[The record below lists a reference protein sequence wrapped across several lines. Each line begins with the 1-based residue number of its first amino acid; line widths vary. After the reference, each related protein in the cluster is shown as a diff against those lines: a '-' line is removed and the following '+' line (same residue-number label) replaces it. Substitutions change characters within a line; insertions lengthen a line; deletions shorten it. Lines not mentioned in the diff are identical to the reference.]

1 MATQG
6 ASPQLQSLELRRP
19 SGSGEFKSG
28 GSRPPSP
35 PTHLPWCSAL
45 GPTSSRAAG
54 SWSREP
60 AEVAGSGRLGCPGGK
75 RPTCANAGKEE
86 RESRRR
92 APLTDLATGL
102 RGPRVQALRALRGAP
117 PRSGIRRLWRE
128 LECVRGG
135 RGDSKVGGRKNITAL
150 TPRGSSGSLGSR
162 GQSQGAGAAARGHLP
177 ARRPL
182 PSWPARPAARRGR
195 EVRDHAAAASP
206 HPLASRTPP
215 LSPLSPDPK
224 VKKVKKSG
232 ESVRLSG
239 RLSHHAAPPAPAPLA
254 KRALGS

>member
-6 ASPQLQSLELRRP
+6 ASPQLQSLELSRP
-19 SGSGEFKSG
+19 SGSGEFESG

-60 AEVAGSGRLGCPGGK
+60 AEVAGSGRLGCPGGR

-117 PRSGIRRLWRE
+117 EVWDSQVVARAR
-128 LECVRGG
+128 VR
-135 RGDSKVGGRKNITAL
+135 
-150 TPRGSSGSLGSR
+150 
-162 GQSQGAGAAARGHLP
+162 ARGEGGLESGWEEKHHRPHTTREQRFARLP
-177 ARRPL
+177 GAEP
-182 PSWPARPAARRGR
+182 RRGCGG
-195 EVRDHAAAASP
+195 P
-206 HPLASRTPP
+206 GPP
-215 LSPLSPDPK
+215 TRP
-224 VKKVKKSG
+224 
-232 ESVRLSG
+232 
-239 RLSHHAAPPAPAPLA
+239 PPAPYSAREAGGSARAGSPRPRSSCKPAPPRLPDTA
-254 KRALGS
+254 AFSPIPRPES

>member
-19 SGSGEFKSG
+19 SGSGEFESG

-45 GPTSSRAAG
+45 GPTSSLAAG

-60 AEVAGSGRLGCPGGK
+60 AEVAGSGRLGCPGGR

-135 RGDSKVGGRKNITAL
+135 RRTRKWGGGKTSPPSHHEGTA
-150 TPRGSSGSLGSR
+150 
-162 GQSQGAGAAARGHLP
+162 
-177 ARRPL
+177 
-182 PSWPARPAARRGR
+182 ARPAPWGRAKAR
-195 EVRDHAAAASP
+195 VRRPGA
-206 HPLASRTPP
+206 TY
-215 LSPLSPDPK
+215 
-224 VKKVKKSG
+224 
-232 ESVRLSG
+232 
-239 RLSHHAAPPAPAPLA
+239 PPAARPL
-254 KRALGS
+254 LGP

>member
-1 MATQG
+1 M
-6 ASPQLQSLELRRP
+6 
-19 SGSGEFKSG
+19 
-28 GSRPPSP
+28 
-35 PTHLPWCSAL
+35 
-45 GPTSSRAAG
+45 
-54 SWSREP
+54 
-60 AEVAGSGRLGCPGGK
+60 GCPGGR

-92 APLTDLATGL
+92 APLTDLATGLL

-135 RGDSKVGGRKNITAL
+135 RRTRKWGGRKNITAL
-150 TPRGSSGSLGSR
+150 TPRGNSSSPGSL

-177 ARRPL
+177 ARRP
-182 PSWPARPAARRGR
+182 PPTPPVRPAARRGR

-224 VKKVKKSG
+224 VKKSG

>member
-45 GPTSSRAAG
+45 GPTSSQAAG

-60 AEVAGSGRLGCPGGK
+60 AEEAGSGRLGCPGGR

-117 PRSGIRRLWRE
+117 EVWDSQVVARAR
-128 LECVRGG
+128 VR
-135 RGDSKVGGRKNITAL
+135 
-150 TPRGSSGSLGSR
+150 
-162 GQSQGAGAAARGHLP
+162 ARGEGGLESGWEEKHHRPHTTREQRFARLP
-177 ARRPL
+177 GAEPRRGCGGPG
-182 PSWPARPAARRGR
+182 PPARP
-195 EVRDHAAAASP
+195 
-206 HPLASRTPP
+206 
-215 LSPLSPDPK
+215 
-224 VKKVKKSG
+224 
-232 ESVRLSG
+232 
-239 RLSHHAAPPAPAPLA
+239 PPAPQLASEAGGSARAGSPRPRSSCKPAPPRLPDTA
-254 KRALGS
+254 AFSPIPRPES

>member
-45 GPTSSRAAG
+45 GPTSSQAAG

-60 AEVAGSGRLGCPGGK
+60 AEEAGSGRLGCPGGK

-117 PRSGIRRLWRE
+117 EVWDSQVVARAR
-128 LECVRGG
+128 VRA
-135 RGDSKVGGRKNITAL
+135 RGEEDSEVGGRKNITAL
-150 TPRGSSGSLGSR
+150 TPRGNSGSPGSL

-177 ARRPL
+177 ARRP
-182 PSWPARPAARRGR
+182 PPTRPVRPAARRGR

-224 VKKVKKSG
+224 VKKSG

-239 RLSHHAAPPAPAPLA
+239 RLSHHAAPPAPEPLA